1 MEDSRASWFDW
12 NIWLHAHGLRNH
24 KPAGELRFN
33 QYDQLI
39 QAAAS
44 GQGVALGRLP
54 MLRQMLRE
62 RRLVTPFKKS
72 VVSSRGHFILRSKR
86 VASERDVSDFEAWLL
101 AEAKKDARLK
111 A

>member
-1 MEDSRASWFDW
+1 
-12 NIWLHAHGLRNH
+12 LRDL
-24 KPAGELRFN
+24 KPAATLQYS

-39 QAAAS
+39 QAAAG

-54 MLRQMLRE
+54 LLRQMLLE
-62 RRLVTPFKKS
+62 RRLVTPFRKS
-72 VVSSRGHFILRSKR
+72 VVSSRGYFLLRSRR

>member
-1 MEDSRASWFDW
+1 MRIPRIAARGLGSGPSTRERA
-12 NIWLHAHGLRNH
+12 GR
-24 KPAGELRFN
+24 
-33 QYDQLI
+33 
-39 QAAAS
+39 S
-44 GQGVALGRLP
+44 GFRAALGRLP

-101 AEAKKDARLK
+101 AEAKKGARLK